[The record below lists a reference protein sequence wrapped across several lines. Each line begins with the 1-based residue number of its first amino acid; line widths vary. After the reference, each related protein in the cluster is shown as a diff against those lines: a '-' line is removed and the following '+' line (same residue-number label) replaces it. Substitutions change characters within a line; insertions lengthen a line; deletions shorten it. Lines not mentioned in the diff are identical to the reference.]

1 MSDQASPQRSRRPRN
16 LDDRDIAILRELQA
30 NARIS
35 NAELSRRVHLS
46 ATPCM
51 ERVRRLEREG
61 YIDRYVT
68 LLNPE
73 RLNAG
78 LLVFVELT
86 LERTTEEAF
95 ASFAEAIQQMPE
107 VLECHMVAGGFDYL
121 LKIRVGDMSDYRRML
136 GEALVAIPG
145 VSQTHTYVV
154 MEQVKESVALPVHS
168 D

>member
-1 MSDQASPQRSRRPRN
+1 MPDQASPQRSRRPRD

-95 ASFAEAIQQMPE
+95 AAFAEAVQQMPE

-121 LKIRVGDMSDYRRML
+121 LKIRVGDMNDYRRLL

-145 VSQTHTYVV
+145 LSQTHTYVV

-168 D
+168 E